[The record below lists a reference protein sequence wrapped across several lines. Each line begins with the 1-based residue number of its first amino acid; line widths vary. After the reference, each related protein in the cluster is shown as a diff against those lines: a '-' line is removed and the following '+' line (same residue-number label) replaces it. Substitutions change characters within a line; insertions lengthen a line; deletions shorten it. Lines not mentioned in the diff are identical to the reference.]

1 MDFKELVKARYSVRK
16 FSDRQI
22 EKETLDT
29 ILEAGRLAPTAKNLQ
44 PQRIYVMQSE
54 ESLAKINELCPCIYG
69 AKTVMLFTY
78 DRDEDWKNALED
90 GVHSGQ
96 QDVSIVA
103 THMMMQATD
112 LGVGTLWINKFPNSE
127 TEKAF
132 NLPKNER
139 AVLLMAFGYMRDNCR
154 PASLHTIR
162 KPIEELVRI
171 I

>member
-1 MDFKELVKARYSVRK
+1 MDFKDLTKARYSVRK
-16 FSDRQI
+16 FSDKAV
-22 EKETLDT
+22 EKSVLDQ

-44 PQRIYVMQSE
+44 PQRIYIMQSNE
-54 ESLAKINELCPCIYG
+54 ALEKINALCPCIYG
-69 AKTVMLFTY
+69 AKTVFLFTY
-78 DRDEDWKNALED
+78 DKEEDWKNALEE
-90 GVHSGQ
+90 GVHSGE

-132 NLPKNER
+132 NLPASER
-139 AVLLMAFGYMRDNCR
+139 SVLLMAVGYERDDCR

-162 KPIEELVRI
+162 KPIEELVRYL
-171 I
+171 